1 MEVNALLLST
11 CDFRFQIYIC
21 AMVVSVL
28 AILET
33 DFVHQ
38 KSLAKIMN
46 ERLERAAKELQQ
58 VHLKTLSGSGFSTDD
73 LIVYLSYNP
82 KFNSLSRSQ

>member
-1 MEVNALLLST
+1 
-11 CDFRFQIYIC
+11 
-21 AMVVSVL
+21 MVVSVL